1 MIREF
6 SNVKDLIGYID
17 SKLMDL
23 RKEFGE
29 VIRYVEELRR
39 KTEAQKKISS
49 ILTKLGAEARLVTQA
64 VEIDLK
70 SVKIAFNPS
79 AEYEL
84 RYYERYI
91 EDLNQKINKLASM
104 RKDLDAVST
113 ELSELPARIIV
124 MLKDDIP
131 DLIILKL

>member
-39 KTEAQKKISS
+39 KAEAQKKISS

-124 MLKDDIP
+124 MLIDDIP